1 MFESLSDRLEGIF
14 KKLKG
19 RGFLKEEDVEAAL
32 KEIRMALL
40 EADVNFKVVKDFV
53 EKIKVR
59 AIGKEVVES
68 ITPGQQVV
76 KIVNDGLVDLMGGGH
91 SKINLAPNPPTVIML
106 VGLHG
111 SGKTTTSAKLANN
124 FKREG
129 RRPMLVALDTGRPA
143 AIDQLQSLGTQID
156 VPVYATKPGDNP
168 VSIFPLALK
177 QANLEGR
184 DVLILDTAGRLHMDE
199 DLMAELEQLKQEA
212 NPKEIL
218 LVADAMTGQDAVNI
232 AKSFNDRLEL
242 QGVILT
248 KMDGDARG
256 GAALSIV
263 SVSGKPIK
271 FIGVG
276 EKIDFLEPFYPERM
290 ASRILGMGDVVSL
303 VEKAQEAV
311 ELEDALK
318 FEDKLKKNRF
328 TFEDLIGQI
337 KQIKKMGPLE
347 NLLGMIPGM
356 GKQLKGVNI
365 DDRAFVKVE
374 AIINS
379 MTKKE
384 KNNYVIL
391 NGSRKKRIAL
401 GSGTTVADVNKLIKQ
416 HLAMKKMLK
425 KFKRGK
431 GMRMPQ
437 FKF

>member
-19 RGFLKEEDVEAAL
+19 RGFLSEDDVNAGL

-53 EKIKVR
+53 ENVRVR
-59 AIGKEVVES
+59 AVGKEVIDS

-76 KIVNDGLVDLMGGGH
+76 KIVNDELCALMGGQN

-111 SGKTTTSAKLANN
+111 CGKTTTSAKLANN
-124 FKREG
+124 FKKDG
-129 RRPMLVALDTGRPA
+129 RRPMLVAMDTMRPA
-143 AIDQLQSLGTQID
+143 AIDQLKALGTQID
-156 VPVYATKPGDNP
+156 VPVHESKPGDDP
-168 VSIFPLALK
+168 VKIFPGALK
-177 QANLEGR
+177 AANLEGR
-184 DVLILDTAGRLHMDE
+184 DILILDTAGRLHIDD
-199 DLMAELEQLKQEA
+199 DLMEELDNIKKAA
-212 NPKEIL
+212 NPSEIL

-232 AKSFNDRLEL
+232 AKTFNERLDL

-256 GAALSIV
+256 GAALSISHV
-263 SVSGKPIK
+263 TGKPIK
-271 FIGVG
+271 LIGVG
-276 EKIDFLEPFYPERM
+276 EKIDFLEPFHPDRM
-290 ASRILGMGDVVSL
+290 ASRILGMGDVVTL
-303 VEKAQEAV
+303 VEKAQDAM

-318 FEDKLKKNRF
+318 MEGKLKKNKF
-328 TFEDLIGQI
+328 TFEDLKDQI

-347 NLLGMIPGM
+347 NVLGMIPGL

-374 AIINS
+374 AIISS
-379 MTKKE
+379 MTVKE
-384 KNNYVIL
+384 RNNYVIL
-391 NGSRKKRIAL
+391 NGSRKKRIAA

-416 HLAMKKMLK
+416 HLTMKKMLK

-431 GMRMPQ
+431 GMGMPQ

>member
-19 RGFLKEEDVEAAL
+19 RGLLKEDDVIAASR
-32 KEIRMALL
+32 EIRMALL

-53 EKIKVR
+53 EKVKER
-59 AIGKEVVES
+59 AIGKEVIES

-76 KIVNDGLVDLMGGGH
+76 KIVNDELCALMGGGH
-91 SKINLAPNPPTVIML
+91 SKISLAPNPPTVVML

-111 SGKTTTSAKLANN
+111 SGKTTTAAKLAHN
-124 FKREG
+124 FVKDG
-129 RRPMLVALDTGRPA
+129 RRPMLVAMDTGRPA
-143 AIDQLQSLGTQID
+143 AIDQLKSLGTQID

-168 VSIFPLALK
+168 VSIYPQALK
-177 QANLEGR
+177 QANLDGR
-184 DVLILDTAGRLHMDE
+184 DILILDTAGRLHIDE
-199 DLMAELEQLKQEA
+199 DLMHELENLKKEA
-212 NPKEIL
+212 RPKEIL

-232 AKSFNDRLEL
+232 AQSFNERLDI

-263 SVSGKPIK
+263 HVTGKPVK

-276 EKIDFLEPFYPERM
+276 EKIEFLEPFHPERM
-290 ASRILGMGDVVSL
+290 ASRILGMGDVVTL

-311 ELEDALK
+311 NLEDALK
-318 FEDKLKKNRF
+318 LEGKIRKDRF
-328 TFEDLIGQI
+328 TFEDLITQI
-337 KQIKKMGPLE
+337 KQIRKMGPLE
-347 NLLGMIPGM
+347 NILGMIPGL

-365 DDRAFVKVE
+365 DDGAFIKVE

-379 MTKKE
+379 MTRQE
-384 KNNYVIL
+384 RNNYVIL
-391 NGSRKKRIAL
+391 NGSRKKRIAA
-401 GSGTTVADVNKLIKQ
+401 GSGTTVADINKLVKQ

-425 KFKRGK
+425 KMKRGK
-431 GMRMPQ
+431 GLRMPQ

>member
-1 MFESLSDRLEGIF
+1 MFESLSDRLDGIF

-19 RGFLKEEDVEAAL
+19 RGLLKEEDVDAAL

-40 EADVNFKVVKDFV
+40 EADVNFKVVKAFV
-53 EKIKVR
+53 EKIRER
-59 AIGKEVVES
+59 AVGKEVIES

-76 KIVNDGLVDLMGGGH
+76 KIVNDGLCDLMGGGH

-111 SGKTTTSAKLANN
+111 CGKTTTSAKLANN
-124 FKREG
+124 FKKEG
-129 RRPMLVALDTGRPA
+129 RRPMLVAMDTGRPA
-143 AIDQLQSLGTQID
+143 AIDQLKALGTQID
-156 VPVYATKPGDNP
+156 VPVHATHPGDNP
-168 VSIFPLALK
+168 VTIYPDALQK
-177 QANLEGR
+177 AKLEGR
-184 DVLILDTAGRLHMDE
+184 DVLILDTAGRLHIDD
-199 DLMAELEQLKQEA
+199 DLMVELENLKEEA
-212 NPKEIL
+212 KPNEIL

-232 AKSFNDRLEL
+232 AQSFNERLDI

-263 SVSGKPIK
+263 HVTDKPVK

-276 EKIDFLEPFYPERM
+276 EKIDFLEPFHPERM

-311 ELEDALK
+311 GLEDALK
-318 FEDKLKKNRF
+318 LEDKIKKNRF
-328 TFEDLIGQI
+328 TYEDLVSQI

-347 NLLGMIPGM
+347 NILGMIPGL

-365 DDRAFVKVE
+365 DDRAFVRVE

-379 MTKKE
+379 MTLQE
-384 KNNYVIL
+384 KRNYVIL
-391 NGSRKKRIAL
+391 NGSRKKRIAA
-401 GSGTTVADVNKLIKQ
+401 GSGTSVAEVNKIVKQ
-416 HLAMKKMLK
+416 HLTMKKMLK
-425 KFKRGK
+425 KFKGGK
-431 GMRMPQ
+431 GMKMPQ

>member
-19 RGFLKEEDVEAAL
+19 RGFLKEEDVLAAL

-40 EADVNFKVVKDFV
+40 EADVNFKVVKGFV
-53 EKIKVR
+53 EKVEVR
-59 AIGKEVVES
+59 AVGKEVIES

-76 KIVNDGLVDLMGGGH
+76 KIVNDELCALMGGGH

-111 SGKTTTSAKLANN
+111 SGKTTTAAKLAYN
-124 FKREG
+124 FKKDG

-143 AIDQLQSLGTQID
+143 AIDQLKALGSQID
-156 VPVYATKPGDNP
+156 IPVYATQPGDNP
-168 VSIFPLALK
+168 VRIFPESLNK
-177 QANLEGR
+177 ANLEGR
-184 DVLILDTAGRLHMDE
+184 DILILDTAGRLHIDE
-199 DLMAELEQLKQEA
+199 QLMGELETLKEEA
-212 NPKEIL
+212 KPKEIM

-232 AKSFNDRLEL
+232 AKSFNDRLDL

-263 SVSGKPIK
+263 SVTGKPIK

-276 EKIDFLEPFYPERM
+276 EKIDFLEPFHPERM

-311 ELEDALK
+311 DLEEALK
-318 FEDKLKKNRF
+318 LEDKLKKDRF
-328 TFEDLIGQI
+328 TFEDLRNQI

-347 NLLGMIPGM
+347 NILGMIPGL

-365 DDRAFVKVE
+365 DDNAFVKVE

-379 MTKKE
+379 MTVQE
-384 KNNYVIL
+384 RNNYVIL
-391 NGSRKKRIAL
+391 NGSRKRRIAS
-401 GSGTTVADVNKLIKQ
+401 GSGTTVAEVNKLVKQ

-431 GMRMPQ
+431 GFGLPQ

>member
-14 KKLKG
+14 KKLKS
-19 RGFLKEEDVEAAL
+19 RGFLKEEDVIAAL

-53 EKIKVR
+53 EKVR
-59 AIGKEVVES
+59 ERAVGKDVIDS

-76 KIVNDGLVDLMGGGH
+76 KIVHDELCKLMGGGH
-91 SKINLAPNPPTVIML
+91 RKISLAPNPPTVIML

-111 SGKTTTSAKLANN
+111 SGKTTTAAKLANN
-124 FKREG
+124 FKKDG

-143 AIDQLQSLGTQID
+143 AIDQLKSLGEQID
-156 VPVYATKPGDNP
+156 APVHATQPGDNP
-168 VSIFPLALK
+168 VTIYPEALK
-177 QANLEGR
+177 KANLEGR
-184 DVLILDTAGRLHMDE
+184 DILILDTAGRLHIDE
-199 DLMAELEQLKQEA
+199 RLMEELENLKREA
-212 NPKEIL
+212 KPDEIL

-232 AKSFNDRLEL
+232 AKSFNDRLDL

-263 SVSGKPIK
+263 HVTDKPVK

-276 EKIDFLEPFYPERM
+276 EKIDFLEPFHPERM
-290 ASRILGMGDVVSL
+290 ASRILGMGDVVTL

-311 ELEDALK
+311 DLEDALK
-318 FEDKLKKNRF
+318 LEDKIKKDRF
-328 TFEDLIGQI
+328 SFEDLINQI

-347 NLLGMIPGM
+347 NILGMIPGL

-365 DDRAFVKVE
+365 DDKAFVKVE

-379 MTKKE
+379 MTVQE
-384 KNNYVIL
+384 RRNYVIL
-391 NGSRKKRIAL
+391 NGSRKKRIAA
-401 GSGTTVADVNKLIKQ
+401 GSGTVVADVNKLVKQ
-416 HLAMKKMLK
+416 HLAMKKMMK

-431 GMRMPQ
+431 GLRMPQ

>member
-1 MFESLSDRLEGIF
+1 MFESLSDRLDGIF

-19 RGFLKEEDVEAAL
+19 RGLLREADVVAAL

-40 EADVNFKVVKDFV
+40 EADVNFKVVKDFI
-53 EKIKVR
+53 EKIKER
-59 AIGKEVVES
+59 AIGKEVIDS

-76 KIVNDGLVDLMGGGH
+76 KIVNDGLCELMGGGH

-111 SGKTTTSAKLANN
+111 SGKTTTAAKLAYN
-124 FKREG
+124 FKKDG
-129 RRPMLVALDTGRPA
+129 KRPMLVALDTGRPA
-143 AIDQLQSLGTQID
+143 AIEQLKALGVQID
-156 VPVYATKPGDNP
+156 VPVHATQPGDNP
-168 VSIFPLALK
+168 LNIYPEALK
-177 QANLEGR
+177 KASLEGR
-184 DVLILDTAGRLHMDE
+184 DILILDTAGRLHVDEGLMKELE
-199 DLMAELEQLKQEA
+199 DLRAGAKPHEVLF
-212 NPKEIL
+212 
-218 LVADAMTGQDAVNI
+218 VADAMTGQDAVNI
-232 AKSFNDRLEL
+232 AKSFNDRLDL
-242 QGVILT
+242 QGIILT

-263 SVSGKPIK
+263 HVTNKPVK

-276 EKIDFLEPFYPERM
+276 EKIDFLEPFHPERM

-311 ELEDALK
+311 DLEDALK
-318 FEDKLKKNRF
+318 LEDKIKKDRF
-328 TFEDLIGQI
+328 TYEDLINQI

-347 NLLGMIPGM
+347 NILGMIPGL

-379 MTKKE
+379 MTMQE
-384 KNNYVIL
+384 RRNYVIL
-391 NGSRKKRIAL
+391 NGNRKKRIAS
-401 GSGTTVADVNKLIKQ
+401 GSGTTVADVNKIVKQ
-416 HLAMKKMLK
+416 HLTMKKMLK
-425 KFKRGK
+425 KMKRGK
-431 GMRMPQ
+431 GLQMPQ

>member
-19 RGFLKEEDVEAAL
+19 RGLLTEPDVLAAM

-53 EKIKVR
+53 EKVKER
-59 AIGKEVVES
+59 AVGKEVIDS

-76 KIVNDGLVDLMGGGH
+76 KIVNDQLCALMGGGH

-111 SGKTTTSAKLANN
+111 SGKTTTCAKLANN
-124 FKREG
+124 FKKEG

-143 AIDQLQSLGTQID
+143 AIDQLISLGSQID
-156 VPVYATKPGDNP
+156 VPVHSTKPGDDP
-168 VSIFPLALK
+168 VSIFPNALK
-177 QANLEGR
+177 QANMEGR
-184 DVLILDTAGRLHMDE
+184 DIMILDTAGRLHIDDE
-199 DLMAELEQLKQEA
+199 LMGELEKLK
-212 NPKEIL
+212 NVSDPKEIL

-232 AKSFNDRLEL
+232 SKSFNDRLDL

-263 SVSGKPIK
+263 HVTGKPVK

-276 EKIDFLEPFYPERM
+276 EKIDFLEPFHPERM
-290 ASRILGMGDVVSL
+290 ASRILGMGDVVTL

-311 ELEDALK
+311 DLEDALK
-318 FEDKLKKNRF
+318 LEGKLKKDKF
-328 TFEDLIGQI
+328 TFEDLISQI

-347 NLLGMIPGM
+347 NILGMIPGM
-356 GKQLKGVNI
+356 GKQLKNVNI
-365 DDRAFVKVE
+365 DDRAFMKVE

-379 MTKKE
+379 MTLQE
-384 KNNYVIL
+384 RRNYVIL
-391 NGSRKKRIAL
+391 NGSRKKRIAA
-401 GSGTTVADVNKLIKQ
+401 GSGTTVADVNRLVKQ
-416 HLAMKKMLK
+416 HLEMKKMIK
-425 KFKRGK
+425 RFKRGK
-431 GMRMPQ
+431 GMGMPQ

>member
-14 KKLKG
+14 KKLKS

-40 EADVNFKVVKDFV
+40 EADVNFKVVKGFV
-53 EKIKVR
+53 EKVKIR
-59 AIGKEVVES
+59 AVGKEVVDS

-76 KIVNDGLVDLMGGGH
+76 KIVNDELIELMGGGN

-111 SGKTTTSAKLANN
+111 SGKTTTSAKLAKT
-124 FKREG
+124 FKKEG

-143 AIDQLQSLGTQID
+143 AIDQLKSLGTQID
-156 VPVYATKPGDNP
+156 VPVHATQPGDDP
-168 VSIFPLALK
+168 VSIYPQALK

-184 DVLILDTAGRLHMDE
+184 DILILDTAGRLHVDDE
-199 DLMAELEQLKQEA
+199 LMKELEHLKNES

-232 AKSFNDRLEL
+232 AESFNARLDI

-263 SVSGKPIK
+263 SVTGKPIK
-271 FIGVG
+271 FIGTG
-276 EKIDFLEPFYPERM
+276 EKVDVLEPFHPERM

-311 ELEDALK
+311 GLEDALK
-318 FEDKLKKNRF
+318 LEEKIKKDRF
-328 TFEDLIGQI
+328 TYEDLVNQI

-347 NLLGMIPGM
+347 NILGMIPGM

-379 MTKKE
+379 MTLKE
-384 KNNYVIL
+384 KRNYVVL
-391 NGSRKKRIAL
+391 NGSRKKRIAA
-401 GSGTTVADVNKLIKQ
+401 GSGTTVADVNKIVKQ
-416 HLAMKKMLK
+416 HHTMKKMLK

-431 GMRMPQ
+431 GLNMPQ